1 MEADRDEHS
10 TLNKGHG
17 RVERRRLVSSTML
30 NEYANWPG
38 LKQVCQI
45 TRTRKSKGKTTTEI
59 AYGITSVGRERANA
73 ETLLKW
79 NRGHWGIEN
88 RLHWVRDETFG
99 EDRSRVR
106 SGNAPQLLASIRNLA
121 INWLRSQGID
131 RIAESLRENCWN
143 PQRFFAKMG
152 KPNF

>member
-17 RVERRRLVSSTML
+17 RVERRRLISSTML

-45 TRTRKSKGKTTTEI
+45 IRTRTCKGETTTEV

-88 RLHWVRDETFG
+88 CLHWVRDETFG
-99 EDRSRVR
+99 EDRCRVR
-106 SGNAPQLLASIRNLA
+106 SRNAPQVLAAIRNLV
-121 INWLRSQGID
+121 INWLRSQGINT
-131 RIAESLRENCWN
+131 IAESLRKNAWN
-143 PQRFFAKMG
+143 PQRFFTKIG